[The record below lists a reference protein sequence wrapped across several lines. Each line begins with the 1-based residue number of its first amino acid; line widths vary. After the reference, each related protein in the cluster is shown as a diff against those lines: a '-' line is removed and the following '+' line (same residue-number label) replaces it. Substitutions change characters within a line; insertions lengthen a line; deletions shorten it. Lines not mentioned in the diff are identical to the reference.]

1 MFTIHAFRLSYK
13 LNWKLVYPF
22 FVRRIFFEE
31 QEWSKVFRINSN
43 ESVYLERTILPS
55 LVHLSLNSWRI
66 ILVNSYRIH
75 RFDTN
80 FTVRIFPASQRS
92 WRYIVTLTIT
102 TMGRRININRVCK
115 SGETAQ
121 IWHLETRVPASSH
134 GINVSDKIYT
144 RRLLDGHISNESIV
158 SNNISI
164 LHISYSLISFPV
176 VRKHSK

>member
-1 MFTIHAFRLSYK
+1 MIESY
-13 LNWKLVYPF
+13 
-22 FVRRIFFEE
+22 FELI
-31 QEWSKVFRINSN
+31 RINRFNRFIQNDEFYAVPS
-43 ESVYLERTILPS
+43 LEIV

-80 FTVRIFPASQRS
+80 FTVRIFPASQQS

-121 IWHLETRVPASSH
+121 I
-134 GINVSDKIYT
+134 
-144 RRLLDGHISNESIV
+144 
-158 SNNISI
+158 
-164 LHISYSLISFPV
+164 
-176 VRKHSK
+176 